1 MRFEGKVALVT
12 GGGSGMGAATAE
24 ALAREGAAVLVAD
37 LNREGVM
44 VDRAVTAFGKLDLA
58 ANVAGVPQ
66 EPTPLTETTL
76 ELWDRT
82 HAVNDRGLF
91 LSLQA
96 EVPAILAAGGGAIVN
111 VASLNG
117 LRAFSQMIAY
127 GSSKFGA
134 VSTTL
139 TTASEFASQ
148 GIRING
154 IAPGSIDTP
163 MLATLPRETLE
174 EFASTLPMQRLGRPD
189 EIASAITFLLSDD
202 ASYISGTIL
211 PVDGGWLNG
220 R

>member
-1 MRFEGKVALVT
+1 
-12 GGGSGMGAATAE
+12 MGAATAE

-154 IAPGSIDTP
+154 DRARLDRHADARNP
-163 MLATLPRETLE
+163 ATRDPRGVRLHPADAASRPARRDRERDHLPPLR
-174 EFASTLPMQRLGRPD
+174 
-189 EIASAITFLLSDD
+189 
-202 ASYISGTIL
+202 
-211 PVDGGWLNG
+211 
-220 R
+220 